1 MYKDQQSNTPV
12 HIPIHMCGN
21 VQGVCVKSRCR
32 KLIQYECLQKI
43 TNSSAPLDGAQVEH
57 EQFPSSSPTST
68 SISTR
73 VD

>member
-1 MYKDQQSNTPV
+1 
-12 HIPIHMCGN
+12 MCGN
-21 VQGVCVKSRCR
+21 VQGCVKSRCR

-57 EQFPSSSPTST
+57 EQFPSSTPTST
-68 SISTR
+68 SISTK